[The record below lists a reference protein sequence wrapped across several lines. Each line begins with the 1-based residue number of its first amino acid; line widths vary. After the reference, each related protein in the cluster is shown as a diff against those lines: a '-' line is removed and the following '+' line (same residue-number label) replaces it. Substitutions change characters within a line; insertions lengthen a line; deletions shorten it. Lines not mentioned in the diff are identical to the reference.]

1 MPTGYQSEHPDHLPA
16 AGADFVASKIE
27 AIASNVSDW
36 RRAAFGD
43 LMSAFRFSHARPR
56 PPRLP
61 DDTAERLRRAQE
73 EVATLP
79 EPTLPGADRP
89 AFPRQDK
96 GRRPHV

>member
-1 MPTGYQSEHPDHLPA
+1 MG
-16 AGADFVASKIE
+16 GWVASE
-27 AIASNVSDW
+27 PFDHTSALQFLERFTGVEEPNVSDW